1 MSGKDELVR
10 QYESKIEILST
21 KISEFEVKNIAFEAV
36 HKKKFLINIHTIQA
50 TFDSNTSLIREQQA
64 NMDSLKSK
72 LSEYEVDF
80 QRFLVDC

>member
-36 HKKKFLINIHTIQA
+36 HKKKFLINIHTI
-50 TFDSNTSLIREQQA
+50 
-64 NMDSLKSK
+64 
-72 LSEYEVDF
+72 
-80 QRFLVDC
+80 